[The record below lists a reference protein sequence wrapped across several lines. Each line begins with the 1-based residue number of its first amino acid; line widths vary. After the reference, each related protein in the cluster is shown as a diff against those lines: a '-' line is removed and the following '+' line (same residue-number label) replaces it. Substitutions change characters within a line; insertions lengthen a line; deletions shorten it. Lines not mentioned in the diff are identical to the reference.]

1 MLSILTPQRLY
12 LILLYVNYSLYKEK
26 NRIQMIKKEAIVIFG
41 DTFTFPEGNA
51 ATNRVYTFAKGFHEH
66 GIEAYVVC
74 FRNDY
79 VETVN
84 GSVDNIHY
92 HHPFNQTRRSN
103 SFINRRLAKLNKYF
117 RTFRIIR
124 SVKRDHAIIAINL
137 WTNRLLVQLYVYFLS
152 RLFGTIVIHE
162 HSEHPL
168 RAFQRPFYKKIWGE
182 TKSLIGSWL
191 CDGIFCIS
199 QYLIDFYR
207 SRYVKKEKILLVPS
221 TVDIERFSN
230 AGVSPLTYSYIAYCG
245 SLTIKK
251 DGVDILI
258 DSFNRL
264 ASEKPDIDLV
274 LIGKGDSE
282 YEEAAIRRKTE
293 QLNLGNRVHFLGQMS
308 RTDVPA
314 YLAGAKV
321 LALARPT
328 SIVADAGFPSK
339 LTEYLS
345 TGKPVIVTRVGDIP
359 IYLKD
364 NENAFLSEPDNAEA
378 FAVKLRYILDNYD
391 YALKVGSNG
400 KRLTETIFNYNFQA
414 VRMLEFI
421 RLLQSKSKPDQSF
434 KD

>member
-1 MLSILTPQRLY
+1 MVR
-12 LILLYVNYSLYKEK
+12 K
-26 NRIQMIKKEAIVIFG
+26 NAVIIFG

-51 ATNRVYTFAKGFHEH
+51 ATNRVYTFAKGFHEN
-66 GIEAYVVC
+66 GIEAFVVC

-79 VETVN
+79 VETVE
-84 GSVDNIHY
+84 GSVNDIHY
-92 HHPFNQTRRSN
+92 HHPFNQTKRSN
-103 SFINRRLAKLNKYF
+103 SFVKRRLAKFNKYF

-124 SVKRDHAIIAINL
+124 SINRDHKILAINL
-137 WTNRLLVQLYVYFLS
+137 WTNRLLVQLYVYSLS

-168 RAFQRPFYKKIWGE
+168 REFQRPFFKKIWGE
-182 TKSLIGSWL
+182 TKSFGGTML

-207 SRYVKKEKILLVPS
+207 SRNVKEGKLLLVPS
-221 TVDIERFSN
+221 TVDTERFNN
-230 AGVSPLTYSYIAYCG
+230 AGVSPLPYKYIAYCG

-251 DGVDILI
+251 DGVNILI
-258 DSFNRL
+258 DSFDRIMT
-264 ASEKPDIDLV
+264 ERPDVDLV

-282 YEEAAIRRKTE
+282 FEEAAIRKQTE
-293 QLNLGNRVHFLGQMS
+293 HLNMNSRVHFIGQLS

-314 YLAGAKV
+314 YLAGAQV

-328 SIVADAGFPSK
+328 SIIADAGFPSK

-345 TGKPVIVTRVGDIP
+345 TGKPVLVTQVGDIP

-364 NENAFLSEPDNAEA
+364 NENAFLAEPDSAEA
-378 FAVKLRYILDNYD
+378 FADKLRYILNNYE
-391 YALKVGSNG
+391 YALKVGSEG

-421 RLLQSKSKPDQSF
+421 GTLRSKR
-434 KD
+434 

>member
-1 MLSILTPQRLY
+1 
-12 LILLYVNYSLYKEK
+12 
-26 NRIQMIKKEAIVIFG
+26 MIKKEAIIIFG

-51 ATNRVYTFAKGFHEH
+51 ATNRVYTFAKGFHEN
-66 GIEAYVVC
+66 GIEAFVVC

-79 VETVN
+79 VETVK
-84 GSVDNIHY
+84 GSVNNIHY

-103 SFINRRLAKLNKYF
+103 SFIKRRLAKLNKYF
-117 RTFRIIR
+117 RTYRIIR
-124 SVKRDHAIIAINL
+124 SIYRNHTIVAINL
-137 WTNRLLVQLYVYFLS
+137 WTNRLLVQLYVYILS
-152 RLFGTIVIHE
+152 RVFRTIVIHE

-168 RAFQRPFYKKIWGE
+168 REFQKPFLLKMWGE
-182 TKSLIGSWL
+182 TKSLIGTRLS
-191 CDGIFCIS
+191 DGIFCIS

-207 SRYVKKEKILLVPS
+207 SRYMKEEKILLVPS
-221 TVDIERFSN
+221 TVDIERFNN
-230 AGVSPLTYSYIAYCG
+230 AGVSPLPYDYIAYCG

-258 DSFNRL
+258 DSFNRV
-264 ASEKPDIDLV
+264 ASERQDIDLV

-282 YEEAAIRRKTE
+282 IEEAAVRRQTK
-293 QLNLGNRVHFLGQMS
+293 QLNLDSRVHFLGQMS
-308 RTDVPA
+308 RADVPD

-345 TGKPVIVTRVGDIP
+345 TGKPVLVTQVGDIP

-364 NENAFLSEPDNAEA
+364 NETAFLSEPDSAEA
-378 FAVKLRYILDNYD
+378 FAFKLRYILDNYD

-400 KRLTETIFNYNFQA
+400 KRLTETIFNYNYQA

-421 RLLQSKSKPDQSF
+421 RLLQSKSEPDQPN
-434 KD
+434 KE